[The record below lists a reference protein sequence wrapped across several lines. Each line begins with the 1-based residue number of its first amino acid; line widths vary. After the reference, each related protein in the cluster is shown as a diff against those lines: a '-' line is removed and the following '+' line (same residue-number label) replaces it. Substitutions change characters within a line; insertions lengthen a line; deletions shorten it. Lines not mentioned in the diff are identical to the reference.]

1 MIKKENLIFIEK
13 AVRYPK
19 VVEIVERIGNTIWHK
34 IPDLTSFEHTCFVE
48 IGKELEK
55 GDVKSIEGLASYIVN
70 RTAARHVNRSRY
82 ESPTIFSAMSSDIKN
97 EGEDIEYEPE
107 DVLANVEKEV
117 LMKEMTDLL
126 AQGDHRKKVIFGQW
140 LNGASN
146 YAEIARLL
154 AQTLGGK
161 EDTHRK
167 AINRFRKECREIVE
181 SYLEAV

>member
-1 MIKKENLIFIEK
+1 
-13 AVRYPK
+13 
-19 VVEIVERIGNTIWHK
+19 
-34 IPDLTSFEHTCFVE
+34 
-48 IGKELEK
+48 
-55 GDVKSIEGLASYIVN
+55 
-70 RTAARHVNRSRY
+70 
-82 ESPTIFSAMSSDIKN
+82 MSSDIKN

-154 AQTLGGK
+154 VQTLGGK
-161 EDTHRK
+161 EETHRK
-167 AINRFRKECREIVE
+167 AIKQFRTEGWEIIERENKAFMLSLCE
-181 SYLEAV
+181 